1 MKLFIALSR
10 SIEVDAVEAGLRAG
24 GWVLDGGV
32 ADDGHERV
40 ATLLSQTDLRDRL
53 PALLVA
59 DPEARVVVAFRSI
72 ASELA
77 LAIAEGQAATV
88 ALDSCRA
95 FVRDALGAFRRIR
108 RGVVLVVVG
117 AEPSGAEALGLVV
130 SAPIVLGAEPP
141 IDPVL
146 GVLVRRLLEADAP
159 TRRDLEELD
168 ASAIAPGVV
177 PAVPDTAEAIEHWR
191 AGIVAMRSGS
201 KELARLGT
209 RLEAV
214 SAELDAARALAGERE
229 AAASEEISLLRE
241 QLRASQERIEELETA
256 WEAISPEVSRQP
268 PLKSCRLHESVDL
281 SPLEG

>member
-10 SIEVDAVEAGLRAG
+10 SIDADAVEAGLRAG

-59 DPEARVVVAFRSI
+59 DPGARIVVAFRSI

-77 LAIAEGQAATV
+77 LAIAGGQAAAE

-95 FVRDALGAFRRIR
+95 FVREALAAFRRNR
-108 RGVVLVVVG
+108 RSVVLVVVG
-117 AEPSGAEALGLVV
+117 AGPSGAEALGGVA

-146 GVLVRRLLEADAP
+146 DVLVRRLLDADAP

-168 ASAIAPGVV
+168 ASAIASGAV
-177 PAVPDTAEAIEHWR
+177 PDVPDTAAAIEHWR
-191 AGIVAMRSGS
+191 AGIVAIRSGS
-201 KELARLGT
+201 QDVARLEA

-214 SAELDAARALAGERE
+214 SADLDAARTLAGERE

-241 QLRASQERIEELETA
+241 QLRASQERIEELEPA
-256 WEAISPEVSRQP
+256 WELIGPEISRQP
-268 PLKSCRLHESVDL
+268 RLKSGRLHESVDL